1 MWQLNTVLEMSIR
14 SFEISQQIQYL
25 PGYPD
30 HWRELLEAKF
40 QGDPNIKDWS
50 YILHDQD
57 CNDQSEPVAPHIHG
71 VVSLSE
77 SRNVSTIANYFDV
90 PAQCIGFIRQ
100 KIKRGKRYFSDIGG
114 ALSYLTHRN
123 APEKHQYDDSE
134 VVAKPGFDWIAV
146 RTKSEMQ
153 QAQWKSF
160 QKVLR
165 GIEDGSIRR
174 YNLYDQISMQMYL
187 DHKTELENAFTYRE
201 GLLKK
206 DPNRQ
211 IDVIYITG
219 EAGSGKTTLA
229 KHLCEKR
236 GLSYCVSGSSRDPV
250 QDYNGQDC
258 LILDDLRPQTFDLSD
273 LLKMLDNNTS
283 SSVNS
288 RYHDR
293 WLEVQCIIITTV
305 LSIDE
310 FFCSMLVTGEPIA
323 QLKRRCKTMIQL
335 TQQTMSIYAYHQKT
349 QEYML
354 VGTGANPIATMFH
367 EEDSTEND
375 AAKVKEL
382 CEDLGL
388 EYKPEC
394 LPSDYLI

>member
-1 MWQLNTVLEMSIR
+1 MSVRKCEIVQQLK
-14 SFEISQQIQYL
+14 YL

-30 HWRELLEAKF
+30 HWRDTLEANLES
-40 QGDPNIKDWS
+40 DPNIKSWA
-50 YILHDQD
+50 YIVHNKDTNED
-57 CNDQSEPVAPHIHG
+57 GTPKEPHVHI
-71 VVSLSE
+71 VIELVE
-77 SRNVSTIANYFDV
+77 SRQFSTVGGYVGV
-90 PAQCIGFIRQ
+90 PAQYVCAIRQ
-100 KIKRGKRYFSDIGG
+100 KVKAGKRMMSDIGG
-114 ALSYLTHRN
+114 ALAYLTHRN
-123 APEKHQYDDSE
+123 APDRYQYDDSE

-160 QKVLR
+160 QKVLH

-174 YNLYDQISMQMYL
+174 YNLYDHITMQMYL
-187 DHKTELENAFTYRE
+187 DHKTEFENAFAYRE
-201 GLLKK
+201 GLMKK
-206 DPNRQ
+206 NVNRN
-211 IDVIYITG
+211 IEVIYIFG
-219 EAGSGKTTLA
+219 EASSGKTTLA
-229 KHLCEKR
+229 KYLCEKR
-236 GLSYCVSGSSRDPV
+236 GLSHCVSGSSRDPV

-310 FFCSMLVTGEPIA
+310 FFRSMLVTGEPIA

-335 TQQTMSIYAYHQKT
+335 TQQTMSIYAYHQQT

-354 VGTGANPIATMFH
+354 VGSGENPAASMFPK
-367 EEDSTEND
+367 EASIEDD
-375 AAKVKEL
+375 AAKAKEL

-388 EYKPEC
+388 EYMPEG
-394 LPSDYLI
+394 LPSDYLD

>member
-1 MWQLNTVLEMSIR
+1 MSVR
-14 SFEISQQIQYL
+14 KCEIVQRIKYL
-25 PGYPD
+25 PGYPN
-30 HWRELLEAKF
+30 HWRETLEANLEAE
-40 QGDPNIKDWS
+40 PNIKKWA
-50 YILHDQD
+50 YVLHDKD
-57 CNDQSEPVAPHIHG
+57 FDENGDPVEPHIHL
-71 VVSLSE
+71 VIELID
-77 SRNVSTIANYFDV
+77 SRNFSTIGNYVGV
-90 PAQCIGFIRQ
+90 PSQYVNIIKQ
-100 KIKRGKRYFSDIGG
+100 KIKRGKYTVSDVGG
-114 ALSYLTHRN
+114 ALAYLTHRN
-123 APEKHQYDDSE
+123 APDKHQYDDSE
-134 VVAKPGFDWIAV
+134 VVSKPGYDWIAV

-174 YNLYDQISMQMYL
+174 YNLYDQIDMQMYL
-187 DHKTELENAFTYRE
+187 DHKVEFENAFTYRE

-206 DPNRQ
+206 NPNRK
-211 IDVIYITG
+211 IEVIYITG
-219 EAGSGKTTLA
+219 APGSGKTTLA
-229 KHLCEKR
+229 KYICEKR
-236 GLSYCVSGSSRDPV
+236 ALSYCVSGSSRDPV